1 MDKFKIE
8 IEVLSA
14 NPEELSDEDKML
26 GSKALSASERSYSP
40 YSHFSVGAAALL
52 GDGTVVEGCNI
63 ENCAYPSGLCAERVT
78 MFYVSSRWPDR
89 KVVKLCIAARDESG
103 KVTSMPVTPCGAC
116 RQVLQEAETRQGTP
130 IKVIM
135 WGSKRT
141 YICNSVS
148 ELLPLSFVLDA
159 DDEK

>member
-14 NPEELSDEDKML
+14 KPEELSDEEKML
-26 GSKALSASERSYSP
+26 GRRALSASERSYSP
-40 YSHFSVGAAALL
+40 YSGFSVGAAALL
-52 GDGTVVEGCNI
+52 DDGTVVEGCNI

-89 KVVKLCIAARDESG
+89 KVVKLCIAARDNSG

-116 RQVLQEAETRQGTP
+116 RQVLLEAENRQKSP
-130 IKVIM
+130 IKLIL
-135 WGSKRT
+135 WGSMRT
-141 YICNSVS
+141 YICNSIS
-148 ELLPLSFVLDA
+148 DLMPLAFVLDS
-159 DDEK
+159 